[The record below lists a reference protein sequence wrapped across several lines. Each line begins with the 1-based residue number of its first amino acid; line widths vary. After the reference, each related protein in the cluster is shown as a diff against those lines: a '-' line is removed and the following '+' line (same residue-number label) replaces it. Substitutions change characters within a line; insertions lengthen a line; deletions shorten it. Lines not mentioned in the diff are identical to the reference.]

1 MLIGRA
7 VIAVGPDRVKVRDY
21 LADVGSKRPAMI
33 GVTGPIAFD
42 ARHEAVNK
50 PVIIARVGGR

>member
-1 MLIGRA
+1 M
-7 VIAVGPDRVKVRDY
+7 V
-21 LADVGSKRPAMI
+21 

-50 PVIIARVGGR
+50 PVIIARVGDR